1 MTADYI
7 GKTFGLLT
15 IIANAEPD
23 RNYAKVIV
31 RCSCEKKTEKIV
43 RLSNLKSGNTTS
55 CGCEKIR
62 LTKLSNT
69 VHGLKKSPIYG
80 VWKKMRQRC
89 QCKTNKD
96 FVNYGARGI
105 TVCERWNSFA
115 NFYADMFPSWSQ
127 GLTIERKDNHKGYSP
142 ENCKWS
148 TRLEQNQNTRKNV
161 YITYDG
167 RTQCLAAWCRELD
180 LRYDTIKMRIYA
192 GRTPLEALTFKLN
205 TPKGTK

>member
-1 MTADYI
+1 MKIDYV

-15 IIANAEPD
+15 IIANAEPR
-23 RNYAKVIV
+23 RNYARVFV

-43 RLSNLKSGNTTS
+43 LLSSLKTGQTIG

-62 LTKLSNT
+62 RTKLANT
-69 VHGLKKSPIYG
+69 VHGLRKSPIYG

-127 GLTIERKDNHKGYSP
+127 GLTLDRKDNHKGYSP